1 MTTNTK
7 DGITIRIMTEED
19 YIQVKP
25 FMREQFWLNGEPLSA
40 SSGEDVQKCLEK
52 ENDEY
57 HISMINEGTCL
68 LATDEKQNGRIVG
81 IVMAGGQY
89 PSDLKKHQEEAATM
103 ENHFWGRANRLLSK
117 LELEANVYKRFG
129 VNRSIYSH
137 ITNVDESMRG
147 KGLGSRLAATL
158 MEVGRS
164 KGFPLMIA
172 YCTSYYS
179 AKQKNALGMECVHS
193 ITYADYKDE
202 KGNVIFKP
210 AAPHTK
216 VQLMAIKL

>member
-7 DGITIRIMTEED
+7 DGITIRTMREED
-19 YIQVKP
+19 YKQVKS
-25 FMREQFWLNGEPLSA
+25 FMTEQFFLNGEPLCA
-40 SSGEDVQKCLEK
+40 SSGENVQKCMEK

-57 HISMINEGTCL
+57 HLSMINQGTCL
-68 LATDEKQNGRIVG
+68 VATDENQNGRIVG
-81 IVMAGGQY
+81 IVLAGGQIA
-89 PSDLKKHQEEAATM
+89 SDLQKHQEEAAAM
-103 ENHFWGRANRLLSK
+103 ENHFFGHISRLLSK
-117 LELEANVYKRFG
+117 LELEGNVYKRFG
-129 VNRSIYSH
+129 VEKSIYSH
-137 ITNVDESMRG
+137 ITNVDGSMRG

-179 AKQKNALGMECVHS
+179 AKQKKALGMECVHS

-210 AAPHTK
+210 AAPNTK
-216 VQLMAIKL
+216 VELVAIKL